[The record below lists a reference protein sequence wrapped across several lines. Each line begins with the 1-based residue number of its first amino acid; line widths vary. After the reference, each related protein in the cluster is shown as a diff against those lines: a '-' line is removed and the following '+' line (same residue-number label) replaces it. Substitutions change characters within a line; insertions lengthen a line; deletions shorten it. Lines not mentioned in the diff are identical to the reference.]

1 MRSLK
6 MQITYLLVL
15 LLGVVVLAAPSFAD
29 YYIGPKNVPKPLYSK
44 PPQVENQL
52 PVFKPPK
59 WFPKKPPKL
68 PKFKF
73 SPPPPSRKRL
83 PPYLLFVGVV
93 VLAAP
98 SFADYYKGPKHVPK
112 PLYSKPPQT
121 PKRELPPLFVPPP
134 PPRKPLP
141 TPYRHYLG
149 HPPVENAQNI
159 KPNN

>member
-1 MRSLK
+1 

-15 LLGVVVLAAPSFAD
+15 FVGVVVLAAPSFAD
-29 YYIGPKNVPKPLYSK
+29 YYKGPKYVPKPLYSK

-59 WFPKKPPKL
+59 WFPKKPPRL

-83 PPYLLFVGVV
+83 PP
-93 VLAAP
+93 
-98 SFADYYKGPKHVPK
+98 
-112 PLYSKPPQT
+112 
-121 PKRELPPLFVPPP
+121 
-134 PPRKPLP
+134 
-141 TPYRHYLG
+141 PYRHYPG
-149 HPPVENAQNI
+149 HPPVENAQYI